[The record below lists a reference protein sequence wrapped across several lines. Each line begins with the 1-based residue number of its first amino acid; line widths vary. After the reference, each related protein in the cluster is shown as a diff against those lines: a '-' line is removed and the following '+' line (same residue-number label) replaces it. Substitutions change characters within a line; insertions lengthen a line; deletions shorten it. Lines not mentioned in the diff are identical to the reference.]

1 MQLSLNDRQICG
13 MQERGL
19 STNGICAYKW
29 LLNKRCIGKTIIV
42 YYSQFRK
49 WMAKNKQNGEPISKR
64 HASRLIHSLGEKGF
78 AEVKSLGGG
87 AFEVT
92 LFSLDFVFG
101 QECRDETKLSSASKS
116 QDQDPANTSPH
127 KAQSARVKQQ
137 QLIQTKQLC
146 TQAGI
151 KYRLDK
157 DWWEIASHG
166 LEKIEA
172 TINLMKY
179 RSLTTPITNIPG
191 WFKQALRRNYYLDH
205 DPNSF
210 SVLNNV
216 KQAYEYCVE
225 KFNQWGLFPSRGELD
240 LPKKTSAPKGF
251 QALCDT
257 QVS

>member
-1 MQLSLNDRQICG
+1 MRNNFDLDVRG
-13 MQERGL
+13 MNAKGL
-19 STNGICAYKW
+19 GGKEMCAYFW
-29 LLNKRCIGKTIIV
+29 LVSKKAVGKTVIV
-42 YYSQFRK
+42 YLEDFRK
-49 WMAKNKQNGEPISKR
+49 WLKKDPFGDGSISRR
-64 HASRLIHSLGEKGF
+64 HASRVIHNLAEKGF

-101 QECRDETKLSSASKS
+101 RKCQDQTDSSSEAKS
-116 QDQDPANTSPH
+116 QDEDPPKDSPH
-127 KAQSARVKQQ
+127 NTPNAKVKQQ
-137 QLIQTKQLC
+137 QLIQIKQLC

-157 DWWEIASHG
+157 DWWEIADHG
-166 LEKIEA
+166 IEKIEA

-210 SVLNNV
+210 SVLNNI

-225 KFNQWGLFPSRGELD
+225 KFNQWGMFPSRGEPD
-240 LPKKTSAPKGF
+240 FPKKTSAPPKFTCLKGHP
-251 QALCDT
+251 DR
-257 QVS
+257 

>member
-1 MQLSLNDRQICG
+1 MSYCFSSSDLRG
-13 MQERGL
+13 MNAKGL
-19 STNGICAYKW
+19 GPKEMCAYSW
-29 LLNKRCIGKTIIV
+29 LLNKKAVGKTIIV
-42 YYSQFRK
+42 YREDFRK
-49 WMAKNKQNGEPISKR
+49 WLAKTPVGDGSISRR
-64 HASRLIHSLGEKGF
+64 HASRVLQNLEERGF
-78 AEVKSLGGG
+78 AEVKNRGFG
-87 AFEVT
+87 AFEIT

-101 QECRDETKLSSASKS
+101 RESHDKTDLSSESKS
-116 QDQDPANTSPH
+116 QDEDPPRGSPNN
-127 KAQSARVKQQ
+127 AASARVKQQ

-166 LEKIEA
+166 IEKIEA

-179 RSLTTPITNIPG
+179 RSLTTPIANIPG

-210 SVLNNV
+210 SVLNNI

-225 KFNQWGLFPSRGELD
+225 KFNQWGMFPSRGEPD
-240 LPKKTSAPKGF
+240 FPKKTSAP
-251 QALCDT
+251 QSSRA
-257 QVS
+257 

>member
-1 MQLSLNDRQICG
+1 MQLSLSDKEICG

-19 STNGICAYKW
+19 GTNGICAYKW
-29 LLNKRCIGKTIIV
+29 LFNKNCIGKTIIV

-49 WMAKNKQNGEPISKR
+49 WMAKNKQNGETISKR
-64 HASRLIHSLGEKGF
+64 HASRVIHNLGEKGF

-87 AFEVT
+87 AFEIT

-101 QECRDETKLSSASKS
+101 QKCHDETDLSSEAKS
-116 QDQDPANTSPH
+116 QNQDTAKDSPN
-127 KAQSARVKQQ
+127 KTPSARVKQQ
-137 QLIQTKQLC
+137 QLVEIKKLC

-157 DWWEIASHG
+157 DWWEIVSHG
-166 LEKIEA
+166 IEKVEA

-179 RSLTTPITNIPG
+179 RSLTTPILNVPG

-225 KFNQWGLFPSRGELD
+225 KFNEWGFFPSRSEPD
-240 LPKKTSAPKGF
+240 FPKKTSAPNGY
-251 QALCDT
+251 QAC
-257 QVS
+257 

>member
-1 MQLSLNDRQICG
+1 MQLNFNDQELCG
-13 MQERGL
+13 MRERGL
-19 STNGICAYKW
+19 GFNGLCAYKW
-29 LLNKRCIGKTIIV
+29 LFNKNCIGKTIIV

-49 WMAKNKQNGEPISKR
+49 WMAKNSKNGETISRR
-64 HASRLIHSLGEKGF
+64 HASRVIHNLGEKGF

-92 LFSLDFVFG
+92 LFSLDFIFG
-101 QECRDETKLSSASKS
+101 RKCQDQTDSSSDAKS
-116 QDQDPANTSPH
+116 QDEDPPKDTPHNTP
-127 KAQSARVKQQ
+127 SARVKQQ
-137 QLIQTKQLC
+137 QLIQIKQLC

-166 LEKIEA
+166 IEKIEA

-179 RSLTTPITNIPG
+179 RSLTTPIANIPG

-210 SVLNNV
+210 SVLNNI

-225 KFNQWGLFPSRGELD
+225 KFNQWGMFPSRGEPD
-240 LPKKTSAPKGF
+240 FPKKTSAPKGSH
-251 QALCDT
+251 
-257 QVS
+257 V